1 MKLLSVYIEKYKNL
15 AGTYDFTSQD
25 GYIALIGENGSGK
38 SNMLEAISLIFGK
51 LYKIQDI
58 EDIGN

>member
-15 AGTYDFTSQD
+15 EGSYDFTNQD

-38 SNMLEAISLIFGK
+38 SGFSFRNRSCTDVIF
-51 LYKIQDI
+51 LL
-58 EDIGN
+58 